1 MSSHD
6 DDDYGRAPALL
17 IIATVL
23 SVAAFGAAVAFS
35 TFGPAP
41 ASEPADPEVDRVA
54 AVQAQP
60 SEAEL
65 AQAASGII
73 ETFEVFGAKN
83 PFERPLAV
91 EAPTTSLP
99 DGLGD
104 LLDPDGSDPTEAGGD
119 EGTPTPTTEFAPER
133 GTRIQLREVYDIESG
148 TVATIVVDG
157 TAYPEVGEGETF
169 AGSFQ
174 VVSLDVGTGCGTFL
188 LGDVDFDLCVGQEI
202 LK

>member
-1 MSSHD
+1 MTSHD
-6 DDDYGRAPALL
+6 SDLDRGRAPALL

-35 TFGPAP
+35 ALGTSP
-41 ASEPADPEVDRVA
+41 SSSTSTPEVDRVA

-60 SEAEL
+60 SDAEL

-91 EAPTTSLP
+91 EAPPTQVP
-99 DGLGD
+99 EDGAGD
-104 LLDPDGSDPTEAGGD
+104 PETDPADTGD
-119 EGTPTPTTEFAPER
+119 EGTPPPTTEFAPER
-133 GTRIQLREVYDIESG
+133 GTRIQLREIYDIETG

-157 TAYPEVGEGETF
+157 TAYEEVAEGETF

-174 VVSLDVGTGCGTFL
+174 VVTLDVGTGCGTFL